1 MQSEPQPPADPSV
14 PTTGTSDASLDA
26 ASDSPASDSSGDRG
40 GSGLASDVSLAFVG
54 VAALGALAHFV
65 AVPVLHGLLHDR
77 GVDLA
82 EQVQSFLAFFAFL
95 LGAFALFAG
104 SIRLIFFGEETSPNL
119 VYGLRSGVAGIAPA
133 IVLGGVGTFSHL
145 APPLVATL
153 YGAVAAASLGVA
165 GGLALR
171 RPSTRGLGFTVLAV
185 ALAALFRLAAQKAA
199 VVSGVRALQSLYTVA
214 VVLAG
219 GATLFFAAAVALAVL
234 TQRRNRKSWK
244 NIVLHGSIATG
255 LSVAWAG
262 LRGLGDH
269 ASPPLVGLAIGLD
282 GALVGPHAGAL
293 LVVGRLM
300 AALGIFVGSAFV
312 LLALPAN
319 SPAALPGERPARVA
333 LAAVLLSGARF
344 DAPLGAILALVA
356 AFAAFTACD
365 GSAQKGPAVAK
376 VDWNA
381 MLAKRGA
388 DPTE

>member
-1 MQSEPQPPADPSV
+1 MQSEPQSPADPSV
-14 PTTGTSDASLDA
+14 PTTGASDA
-26 ASDSPASDSSGDRG
+26 ASDFPGARG
-40 GSGLASDVSLAFVG
+40 GSGLASDLSWAFVG

-65 AVPVLHGLLHDR
+65 AVPVLHGLLRDR
-77 GVDLA
+77 GIDRA
-82 EQVQSFLAFFAFL
+82 EEVQSVLAFFAFL
-95 LGAFALFAG
+95 LGAIALLSG
-104 SIRLIFFGEETSPNL
+104 SIRLIFFGEESGPNL
-119 VYGLRSGVAGIAPA
+119 VYGLRSAVAGIAPA
-133 IVLGGVGTFSHL
+133 IVLGGVGTFSRL

-171 RPSTRGLGFTVLAV
+171 RPATRGLGFAVLAV

-234 TQRRNRKSWK
+234 TQRRDRKPWK
-244 NIVLHGSIATG
+244 SAILHGSIATG

-300 AALGIFVGSAFV
+300 APLGIFVGSAFV
-312 LLALPAN
+312 LLAWPTNAPAGF
-319 SPAALPGERPARVA
+319 PGERPVRMA

-356 AFAAFTACD
+356 AFAAFAAYD
-365 GSAQKGPAVAK
+365 ASAQKGPAVAK

-388 DPTE
+388 GPTE

>member
-1 MQSEPQPPADPSV
+1 VQSEPQPPADPSV
-14 PTTGTSDASLDA
+14 PTTG
-26 ASDSPASDSSGDRG
+26 ASDSGGAARDFPGDRSGPGFASDLSWI
-40 GSGLASDVSLAFVG
+40 FVA

-65 AVPVLHGLLHDR
+65 AVPVLHGVLRDR
-77 GVDLA
+77 GIDRA
-82 EQVQSFLAFFAFL
+82 EDVQSLLAFFAFL
-95 LGAFALFAG
+95 LGAVALFTG
-104 SIRLIFFGEETSPNL
+104 SIRLIFFGEETGPNL
-119 VYGLRSGVAGIAPA
+119 VYGLRSAVAGIAPA

-171 RPSTRGLGFTVLAV
+171 RPSTRGLGFTVLAI

-219 GATLFFAAAVALAVL
+219 GATLFFAAAVVLAVL
-234 TQRRNRKSWK
+234 TQRRAGKSWK
-244 NIVLHGSIATG
+244 IGIIHGGIASG
-255 LSVAWAG
+255 LAVAWAG

-293 LVVGRLM
+293 LVMGRLM
-300 AALGIFVGSAFV
+300 APLGIFVGSAFV
-312 LLALPAN
+312 LLALPTN
-319 SPAALPGERPARVA
+319 SPAALPGERSARVA

-356 AFAAFTACD
+356 AFAAFAACD
-365 GSAQKGPAVAK
+365 GSASTGPAVAK

-388 DPTE
+388 GPTE

>member
-1 MQSEPQPPADPSV
+1 
-14 PTTGTSDASLDA
+14 
-26 ASDSPASDSSGDRG
+26 
-40 GSGLASDVSLAFVG
+40 VG

-65 AVPVLHGLLHDR
+65 AVPVLHGLLRDR
-77 GVDLA
+77 GIDRA
-82 EQVQSFLAFFAFL
+82 EEVQSVLAFFAFL
-95 LGAFALFAG
+95 LGAIALLSG
-104 SIRLIFFGEETSPNL
+104 SIRLIFFGEESGPNL
-119 VYGLRSGVAGIAPA
+119 VYGLRSAVAGIAPA
-133 IVLGGVGTFSHL
+133 IVLGGVGTFSRL

-171 RPSTRGLGFTVLAV
+171 RPATRGLGFAVLAV

-234 TQRRNRKSWK
+234 TQRRDRKPWK
-244 NIVLHGSIATG
+244 SAILHGSIATG

-293 LVVGRLM
+293 LVVVRLV
-300 AALGIFVGSAFV
+300 APLGIFVGSAFV
-312 LLALPAN
+312 LLAWPTNAPAGF
-319 SPAALPGERPARVA
+319 SGERPVRMA

-356 AFAAFTACD
+356 AFAAFAAYD
-365 GSAQKGPAVAK
+365 ASAQKGPAVAK

-388 DPTE
+388 GPTE